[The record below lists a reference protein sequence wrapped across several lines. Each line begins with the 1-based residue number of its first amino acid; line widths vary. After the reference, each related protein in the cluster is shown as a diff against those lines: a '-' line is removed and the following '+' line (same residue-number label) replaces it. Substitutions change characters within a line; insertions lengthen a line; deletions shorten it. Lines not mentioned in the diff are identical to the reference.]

1 MSLATVHYLS
11 MNARNGKVTPA
22 DSPVYG
28 TVSTTLSAAITL
40 TTGAGSTSITVT
52 SATGIVIGSTLVIG
66 TEQLLVSGVSGTTL
80 TVTRG
85 ANGTTA
91 ATASN
96 GAAVTSTLPEV
107 FNLTGLNPA
116 TLYSVIWGDA
126 GAQGAVTTASVN
138 NKQRTGT
145 LATLTTAAAHNYIVG
160 QTVTIA
166 GVDAALNGTFVLVS
180 GTTGS
185 TIKYNT
191 TASGTIASAAVSP
204 VGTASIPLTDANGAV
219 TKTHTYTTAGTYTVQ
234 IIDASGGPANGNV
247 AAKVTVTVV

>member
-1 MSLATVHYLS
+1 MSLVTVHYLS
-11 MNARNGKVTPA
+11 MSARNGKVAPA

-28 TVSTTLSAAITL
+28 TVSTTLSAAITS
-40 TTGAGSTSITVT
+40 TSATSITVT

-66 TEQLLVSGVSGTTL
+66 TEQLLVTGVSGTTL
-80 TVTRG
+80 TVVRG

-91 ATASN
+91 ATALIN
-96 GAAVTSTLPEV
+96 ATVTSTFPEV

-145 LATLTTAAAHNYIVG
+145 LVTLTTAAAHNFIVG

-166 GVDAALNGTFVLVS
+166 GVDAALNGTFVLVT

-191 TASGTIASAAVSP
+191 AASGTITSQAVSP
-204 VGTASIPLTDANGAV
+204 VGTASIPLTDSTGAV
-219 TKTHTYTTAGTYTVQ
+219 TNTHTYTTAGTYTIQVV
-234 IIDASGGPANGNV
+234 DASGGPSNGNI
-247 AAKVTVTVV
+247 AAKATVTVV